1 MSTVRIPNLIGGEE
15 VVGDGLERHN
25 PADPAELVAVAPD
38 SGAETVDAAVTAA
51 AAAQPGWAALPAP
64 ARGAILLDAAEILR
78 GRHEEAARDLVRE
91 EGKTLAEA
99 RGEVRRA
106 IDVLRFFGSEGWRL
120 GGQVLPSSLP
130 DTMVHTRR
138 EPVGVVGLIT
148 PWNFPIAIPAWKA
161 APALIGGNAVV
172 LKPAELTPVSTRHLA
187 EALVRAGLPSG
198 VLNVVHGSGAVA
210 GEAVVRDPRVAAVSF
225 TGSTR
230 VGLHIERAVLERRG
244 RVQVEMGGKNALVVL
259 DDADVEQAARIA
271 AAGGFGLTGQAC
283 TASSRVICTPGVY
296 DDVVAALAK
305 EALRYRPGDGL
316 ADGTLMGPVVS
327 ERQLATV
334 TAAIEQA
341 RAEGAT
347 AAVGGEAPDGLML
360 APTVLTGL
368 GPDGAAAREEI
379 FGPVVTVLP
388 AADLDEAIDLV
399 NDSRY
404 GLAAGICTRSL
415 AAAQR
420 FAAAVRVGVVK
431 VNRPTTGLDLNV
443 PFGGVGDSSSNTFRE
458 QGAVA
463 VDFFTW
469 SKSVYLGWEAHDPDA
484 ARVARAPYGK

>member
-1 MSTVRIPNLIGGEE
+1 MSTVHVPNLIGGEE
-15 VVGDGLERHN
+15 IAGDGLERYN
-25 PADPAELVAVAPD
+25 PARPAELVAVAPA
-38 SGAETVDAAVTAA
+38 SGAEVVDAAVAAA

-64 ARGAILLDAAEILR
+64 ARGAILMDAAEILR

-120 GGQVLPSSLP
+120 GGQVLPSSFA
-130 DTMVHTRR
+130 DTTVHTRR

-148 PWNFPIAIPAWKA
+148 PWNFPIAIPAWKL
-161 APALIGGNAVV
+161 APALIAGNAVV
-172 LKPAELTPVSTRHLA
+172 LKPAELTPLSTRHLT
-187 EALVRAGLPSG
+187 EALVRAGLPAG
-198 VLNVVHGSGAVA
+198 VLNVVHGTGAVA
-210 GEAVVRDPRVAAVSF
+210 GEALVRDPRVAAVSF
-225 TGSTR
+225 TGSTA
-230 VGLHIERAVLERRG
+230 VGMRIERTVQERRG

-259 DDADVEQAARIA
+259 DDADVEQAAQIA

-296 DDVVAALAK
+296 DDFVAALAK
-305 EALRYRPGDGL
+305 EAARCRPGDGL
-316 ADGTLMGPVVS
+316 ADGTVMGPVVS
-327 ERQLATV
+327 EPQLGTI
-334 TAAIEQA
+334 TTAIERA

-347 AAVGGEAPDGLML
+347 VAAGGEAPDGLML

-368 GPDGAAAREEI
+368 SRDSAAVREEI
-379 FGPVVTVLP
+379 FGPVVAVLP
-388 AADLDEAIDLV
+388 AEDLDDAINVV

-415 AAAQR
+415 SAAQR

-463 VDFFTW
+463 VDFYTW
-469 SKSVYLGWEAHDPDA
+469 SKSVYLGWE
-484 ARVARAPYGK
+484 G

>member
-1 MSTVRIPNLIGGEE
+1 MA
-15 VVGDGLERHN
+15 
-25 PADPAELVAVAPD
+25 PA
-38 SGAETVDAAVTAA
+38 SGAEAVDAAVTAA
-51 AAAQPGWAALPAP
+51 AEAQPGWAALPAP
-64 ARGAILLDAAEILR
+64 ARGAILLDAAEVLR
-78 GRHEEAARDLVRE
+78 GRHEDAARDLVRE
-91 EGKTLAEA
+91 EGKTLTEA

-148 PWNFPIAIPAWKA
+148 PWNFPIAIPAWKL

-172 LKPAELTPVSTRHLA
+172 LKPAELTPLSARHLT
-187 EALVRAGLPSG
+187 EALVRAGLPAG
-198 VLNVVHGSGAVA
+198 VLNVVHGSGAVV
-210 GEAVVRDPRVAAVSF
+210 GEALVRDPRVAAVSF
-225 TGSTR
+225 TGSTQ
-230 VGLHIERAVLERRG
+230 VGMRIERAVQERRG

-283 TASSRVICTPGVY
+283 TASSRVICTPGVH
-296 DDVVAALAK
+296 DDFVAALAK
-305 EALRYRPGDGL
+305 EAARYHPGNGL

-327 ERQLATV
+327 EQQLGTI
-334 TAAIEQA
+334 TAAVERA
-341 RAEGAT
+341 TAEGAT
-347 AAVGGEAPDGLML
+347 VAAGGEAPKGLML
-360 APTVLTGL
+360 APTVLSGL
-368 GPDGAAAREEI
+368 SQENTAAREEI
-379 FGPVVTVLP
+379 FGPVVAVLS
-388 AADLDEAIDLV
+388 AADLDDAINLV

-420 FAAAVRVGVVK
+420 FAATARVGVVK

-463 VDFFTW
+463 VDFYTW
-469 SKSVYLGWEAHDPDA
+469 SKSVYLGWES
-484 ARVARAPYGK
+484 

>member
-1 MSTVRIPNLIGGEE
+1 MSTVHVPNLIGGEE
-15 VVGDGLERHN
+15 VAGDGLERYN
-25 PADPAELVAVAPD
+25 PAHPAELVAVAPA
-38 SGAETVDAAVTAA
+38 SGAEAVDAAVTAA

-64 ARGAILLDAAEILR
+64 ARGTILMDAAEILR

-120 GGQVLPSSLP
+120 GGQVLPSSFP
-130 DTMVHTRR
+130 DTTVQTRR

-148 PWNFPIAIPAWKA
+148 PWNFPIAIPAWKL

-172 LKPAELTPVSTRHLA
+172 LKPAELTPLSTRHLT
-187 EALVRAGLPSG
+187 EALVRAGLPAG
-198 VLNVVHGSGAVA
+198 VLNVVHGTGAVA
-210 GEAVVRDPRVAAVSF
+210 GEALVRDPRVAAVSF
-225 TGSTR
+225 TGSTA
-230 VGLHIERAVLERRG
+230 VGMRIERTVQERRG

-296 DDVVAALAK
+296 DDFVAALTK
-305 EALRYRPGDGL
+305 EAARCRPGDGL
-316 ADGTLMGPVVS
+316 ADGTAMGPVVS
-327 ERQLATV
+327 EQQLGTI
-334 TAAIEQA
+334 TAAIERA
-341 RAEGAT
+341 RDEGAT
-347 AAVGGEAPDGLML
+347 VAAGGETPDGLML

-368 GPDGAAAREEI
+368 SRDSAAAREEI
-379 FGPVVTVLP
+379 FGPVVAVLP
-388 AADLDEAIDLV
+388 AEGLDDAIDLV

-415 AAAQR
+415 SAAQR

-463 VDFFTW
+463 VDFYTW
-469 SKSVYLGWEAHDPDA
+469 SKSVYLGWED
-484 ARVARAPYGK
+484 

>member
-1 MSTVRIPNLIGGEE
+1 MSTVQIPNLVAGEE
-15 VVGDGLERHN
+15 AVGDGFERYN
-25 PADPAELVAVAPD
+25 PADPAELVAVAPT
-38 SGAETVDAAVTAA
+38 SGAEAVDAALTAA
-51 AAAQPGWAALPAP
+51 AEAQPGWAALPAP

-91 EGKTLAEA
+91 EGKTLTEA

-130 DTMVHTRR
+130 DIMVHTRR

-148 PWNFPIAIPAWKA
+148 PWNFPIAIPAWKL

-172 LKPAELTPVSTRHLA
+172 LKPAELTPLSARHLT
-187 EALVRAGLPSG
+187 EALVQAGLPAG
-198 VLNVVHGSGAVA
+198 VLNVVHGSGAVV
-210 GEAVVRDPRVAAVSF
+210 GEALVRDPRVAAVSF
-225 TGSTR
+225 TGSTQ
-230 VGLHIERAVLERRG
+230 VGMRIERAVQERRG

-283 TASSRVICTPGVY
+283 TASSRVICTPGVH
-296 DDVVAALAK
+296 DDFVAALAK
-305 EALRYRPGDGL
+305 EAARYRPGNGL

-327 ERQLATV
+327 EQQLGTV
-334 TAAIEQA
+334 TAAIERA
-341 RAEGAT
+341 TAEGAT
-347 AAVGGEAPDGLML
+347 VAAGGEAPEGLML
-360 APTVLTGL
+360 APTVLSGL
-368 GPDGAAAREEI
+368 SQENTAAREEI
-379 FGPVVTVLP
+379 FGPVVAVLS
-388 AADLDEAIDLV
+388 AADLDDAINLV

-420 FAAAVRVGVVK
+420 FAAAARVGVVK

-463 VDFFTW
+463 VDFYTW
-469 SKSVYLGWEAHDPDA
+469 SKSVYLGWE
-484 ARVARAPYGK
+484 G